1 MLKGERV
8 TLRAVERDD
17 LKRLHE
23 LNQNIDLV
31 LLGDGEWDPQPL
43 AAREK
48 RYDNRV
54 AEEDKVWFVI
64 EVAGRVIGDLN
75 LHHRDRRSNVS
86 AFGIGI
92 YDREYLGQGYGRE
105 AIGLMLDWAFYIQNY
120 QKIWLDTWATNQ
132 RAIRCYQALGF
143 VEEGRQRRHL
153 FVNGEYVD
161 TVIMGLLREEWQ
173 AHTQSSSYAQ
183 R

>member
-8 TLRAVERDD
+8 ILRAVERDD

-23 LNQNIDLV
+23 LHSNVDLV

-54 AEEDKVWFVI
+54 ADEDKAWFVI
-64 EVAGRVIGDLN
+64 EVSGTIIGDLS
-75 LHHRDRRSNVS
+75 LHHRDRRSRVS

-92 YDREYLGQGYGRE
+92 YDPAYLGQGYGRE
-105 AIGLMLDWAFYIQNY
+105 AIGLMLDWAFRVQNY
-120 QKIWLDTWATNQ
+120 ERIWLDTWATNE
-132 RAIRCYQALGF
+132 RAIRCYRALGF
-143 VEEGRQRRHL
+143 VEEGRMRRQL
-153 FVNGEYVD
+153 FADGQSIDMLV
-161 TVIMGLLREEWQ
+161 MGLLRDEWRARQ
-173 AHTQSSSYAQ
+173 KEDRHVT

>member
-1 MLKGERV
+1 MLKGKNV
-8 TLRAVERDD
+8 TLRAVERED

-43 AAREK
+43 AGREK

-54 AEEDKVWFVI
+54 ADEDKAWFVI
-64 EVAGRVIGDLN
+64 EVAGTVIGDLN
-75 LHHRDRRSNVS
+75 LHHRDRRSGVS

-92 YDREYLGQGYGRE
+92 YDPEYLGQGYGRE
-105 AIGLMLDWAFYIQNY
+105 AIGLMLDWAFHIQNY

-161 TVIMGLLREEWQ
+161 VVIMGLLREEWQ
-173 AHTQSSSYAQ
+173 ACKQGYSYAQ